1 MEIRVN
7 KVLLIST
14 LLLTQS
20 CSWFESKYDKL
31 MNPIKKIKLAEKKAG
46 KPNPVFDGVV
56 EPDFPDEK
64 ENNKTLE
71 GVDSNQDGVRD
82 DIEIWINR
90 TAEDADLRAALK
102 EMYRK
107 EIAFFQSLY
116 NDKSE
121 PIVHSH
127 LSDYTALSGCVYI
140 ISHQYDEIYIKRH
153 GYNAGRYYSEILDSL
168 FANTSLRKKQ
178 ESKWNGFQFKGSIG
192 GDSDV
197 ECIKYPFGKRYLE
210 VIEEYKKKTTK

>member
-1 MEIRVN
+1 MKFFI
-7 KVLLIST
+7 LLAIIFS
-14 LLLTQS
+14 TQS

-31 MNPIKKIKLAEKKAG
+31 MNPIKKIKFAEKKAG

-107 EIAFFQSLY
+107 KIAFFQSLY
-116 NDKSE
+116 NDELE
-121 PIVHSH
+121 PVVHSH
-127 LSDYTALSGCVYI
+127 LSEFSALQGCVYI
-140 ISHQYDEIYIKRH
+140 VSHQYDETYIKRY
-153 GYNAGRYYSEILDSL
+153 GYNAGRYYSEALKILIN
-168 FANTSLRKKQ
+168 NTSLRDRQ
-178 ESKWNGFQFKGSIG
+178 TAKWNGFQFKGSIG
-192 GDSDV
+192 GDSNI
-197 ECIKYPFGKRYLE
+197 ECIKYSFGKRYLE
-210 VIEEYKKKTTK
+210 VIEEYKKKPTK